1 MLDELLAELASS
13 GWTISWAFQYAPD
26 EWRMSIIRYADVGAE
41 QGTYVSHCAI
51 ASTFADALE
60 DCLANRNEA
69 EFVAEQQSL
78 GLIDKSKPLSL
89 DKLDLKKLGLVTRKQ
104 PKVERRI

>member
-1 MLDELLAELASS
+1 MLEELLAELASS
-13 GWTISWAFQYAPD
+13 GWTISWAFQFAPD
-26 EWRMSIIRYADVGAE
+26 HWRMSIIRQTDVGAE
-41 QGTYVSHCAI
+41 QGTYTTHCAI
-51 ASTFADALE
+51 APTFAGALE

-69 EFVAEQQSL
+69 EFIAEQRSL

-104 PKVERRI
+104 SKVERRI